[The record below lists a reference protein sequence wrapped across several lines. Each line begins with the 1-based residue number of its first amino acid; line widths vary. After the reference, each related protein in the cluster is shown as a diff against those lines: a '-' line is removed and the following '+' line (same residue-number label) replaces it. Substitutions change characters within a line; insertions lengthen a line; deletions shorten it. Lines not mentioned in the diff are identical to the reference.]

1 MNKGGGQIYSCN
13 LIKIILSYIQEQV
26 ESVLSKK
33 ICNLLFLLLI
43 VRKTVLFA

>member
-1 MNKGGGQIYSCN
+1 MNQEIYNKELYMNKGGWGQIYSCN

-33 ICNLLFLLLI
+33 
-43 VRKTVLFA
+43 KKK

>member
-1 MNKGGGQIYSCN
+1 MNQEIYNKELYMNKGGQIYSCN

-33 ICNLLFLLLI
+33 
-43 VRKTVLFA
+43 KKK